1 MVAFVQNFIYFFMR
15 AMTTISAVIFLVS
28 ATIHLAAIEII
39 QLDND
44 GWTASAN
51 AMTTC
56 VIAIVVGMLVVLR
69 LLAGSKGFAGFG
81 GATNAPSG

>member
-69 LLAGSKGFAGFG
+69 LLAGSKGFAGFA
-81 GATNAPSG
+81 GATSAPAA